1 MNVRKYIKMFSLFI
15 NVLSLSGRIL
25 RNFYHYILKFSSFF
39 FFFFKAAVSL
49 EKGEVLNINSYTSV
63 HAT

>member
-1 MNVRKYIKMFSLFI
+1 MFSLFINVLSLSI

-25 RNFYHYILKFSSFF
+25 RNFYHYTLKFSSFFF

>member
-1 MNVRKYIKMFSLFI
+1 MLSLFI

-25 RNFYHYILKFSSFF
+25 GNFYLYTLKFSSFF
-39 FFFFKAAVSL
+39 LFFFKAAASL
-49 EKGEVLNINSYTSV
+49 EKGEVLNINLYTSV